1 MRQVISYFLDEMGLF
16 LLHRKK
22 SKSSQF
28 RKSDRLKYEELMK
41 AYPSPAMPEITF
53 QSAHVVGRYEVGAYF
68 YPCQI
73 KGGLQ
78 EDPMAA
84 GRYYIPKLPDKE
96 PVHVIVVHGWRS
108 DSIDRVKNIFLD
120 PLTKLGYHLYF
131 VTLPHHMERSS
142 AADYSGEYMVSADI
156 NRTIQTFR
164 QAVTEI
170 RALIHWLKKH
180 RSGKV
185 VLVGVSLGGLV
196 VNLTSLVEEQID
208 LLIPIM
214 YANRLSHAIWNTPV
228 GKHIKKDLESHGF
241 TESELQACWAILEPG
256 NGKSQVSKENMLFIL
271 GLYDRYVEK
280 QDADRLWEA
289 WDQPKR
295 LLYPCGHAGIVF
307 KREQIAA
314 DVAQFIQS
322 RLY

>member
-1 MRQVISYFLDEMGLF
+1 MRQVISYFLDEVGLF

-28 RKSDRLKYEELMK
+28 RKSDRLKDEELTK
-41 AYPSPAMPEITF
+41 AYPSPEIPEITF
-53 QSAHVVGRYEVGAYF
+53 QFTHGIEKYETGTYF

-73 KGGLQ
+73 KGSLQ
-78 EDPMAA
+78 ADQIAA
-84 GRYYIPKLPDKE
+84 GRYYIQKPLDKD
-96 PVHVIVVHGWRS
+96 PIHVIVVHGWRS
-108 DSIDRVKNIFLD
+108 DSIDHVKNIFFD
-120 PLTKLGYHLYF
+120 PLMMLGYHLYF
-131 VTLPHHMERSS
+131 VTLPSHMERSS
-142 AADYSGEYMVSADI
+142 ADYSGEYMVSADI
-156 NRTIQTFR
+156 ERTIQAFR

-180 RSGKV
+180 RGGKV

-256 NGKSQVSKENMLFIL
+256 NGKSQVSKENMLFIS
-271 GLYDRYVEK
+271 GLYDRYVER
-280 QDADRLWEA
+280 QDVDRLWET
-289 WDQPKR
+289 WDRPKR
-295 LLYPCGHAGIVF
+295 ILYPCGHAGIAF
-307 KREQIAA
+307 NRKQIAS
-314 DVAQFIQS
+314 DVVEFIQS
-322 RLY
+322 RLC